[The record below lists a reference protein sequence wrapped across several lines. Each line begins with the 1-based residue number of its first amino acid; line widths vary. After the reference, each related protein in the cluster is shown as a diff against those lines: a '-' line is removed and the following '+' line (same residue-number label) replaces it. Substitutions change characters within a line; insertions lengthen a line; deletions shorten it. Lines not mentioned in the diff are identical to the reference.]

1 MSTKPIEFERGW
13 LLVDMDS
20 GTVMNP
26 YYYPTAADAMN
37 ESNNDPSWK
46 PWNVSNNL
54 RSILLGTNEWVNT
67 HIEML
72 RDVVNDW
79 RVNQLAAG
87 DSQLMDIYNV
97 GSILNELD
105 TVYGGG
111 KNEYGKYIEPDNRH
125 TMWVPGVPNEPY
137 LLTYINNYIK

>member
-1 MSTKPIEFERGW
+1 MSTQPIEFEHGW

-20 GTVMNP
+20 GAVMNP
-26 YYYPTAADAMN
+26 YYYPTAEDAMN
-37 ESNNDPSWK
+37 ESTNDPSWK
-46 PWNVSNNL
+46 PWNVSNKL

-67 HIEML
+67 HIDML

-97 GSILNELD
+97 GSILNEMD

-111 KNEYGKYIEPDNRH
+111 KNKYGKYIEPDNRH
-125 TMWVPGVPNEPY
+125 AIWVPGVPNEPY
-137 LLTYINNYIK
+137 LLTYINNYMK

>member
-1 MSTKPIEFERGW
+1 MSTQPIEFERGW

-20 GTVMNP
+20 GAVMNP

-79 RVNQLAAG
+79 MVNQLAAG

-97 GSILNELD
+97 GSILNEMD

-125 TMWVPGVPNEPY
+125 AIWAPGVPNEPY
-137 LLTYINNYIK
+137 LLTYINNYMK